1 MLFCHEKSAIQV
13 FLPHLQAKKLL
24 QEQLRISRTLTEKK
38 AVESDSD
45 EEVEGPASGEG
56 AEEHPDASDAYG
68 NLLTSED
75 NPWRLDTKGTPQL
88 AEAASSLDDGN
99 FQLHLIEC
107 VHMTSR

>member
-1 MLFCHEKSAIQV
+1 M

-38 AVESDSD
+38 TVDSDSD
-45 EEVEGPASGEG
+45 EEVEEPGPGEG
-56 AEEHPDASDAYG
+56 AEEGPDESDAYG

-88 AEAASSLDDGN
+88 AEAAASSLDDGN
-99 FQLHLIEC
+99 FQLHLTAECFVIEC
-107 VHMTSR
+107 FKS